1 MQLLPPRN
9 SPFRSSP
16 WTALCLAAA
25 LAGCGTPPTDEATDV
40 RGQASE
46 ALVSTNGL
54 STNGLSTNGLS
65 TNGLSTNGLSTNGLS
80 TNGLSTNGFQTWF
93 NQDPASADM
102 VMRYVAQCSL
112 AAGMTLTYQSPS
124 TGKSYT
130 WKGSLGLAP
139 G

>member
-1 MQLLPPRN
+1 MQLNPPRN

-16 WTALCLAAA
+16 WTALWLAAA
-25 LAGCGTPPTDEATDV
+25 LAGCGAPAVEEAAGGM
-40 RGQASE
+40 GQSSDAIV
-46 ALVSTNGL
+46 ATNGL

-93 NQDPASADM
+93 QQDPASADM
-102 VMRYVAQCSL
+102 VMRYVVQCSL
-112 AAGMTLTYQSPS
+112 AAGATLSYQSPT

-130 WKGSLGLAP
+130 WKG
-139 G
+139 